1 MKAEEV
7 VGLVAILFA
16 IFIFGLLIKIEPISL
31 AILLIIGGLIFFVLY
46 TKNNYAIFGVI
57 VLIFALLLK
66 LMYQTEIKSKIIF
79 SDYYLSAII
88 LFLIII
94 VGFSIAYSLLSH

>member
-7 VGLVAILFA
+7 VGLIAILFA

-31 AILLIIGGLIFFVLY
+31 AILLIIGGLVFFVLY